1 MEIFR
6 RLKEKYPSKF
16 ILASIMG
23 KDEAE
28 WESLSRLCEENGSD
42 ALEFILLGA
51 GSIQVTTAIM
61 QYGYRIIDDL
71 KAGLNYYLAEKA
83 LDNINALRGLSLRK
97 SP

>member
-28 WESLSRLCEENGSD
+28 WEILSRLCEENGSD

-51 GSIQVTTAIM
+51 GRSHRVKQKENLQEERSVIPASD
-61 QYGYRIIDDL
+61 IID
-71 KAGLNYYLAEKA
+71 
-83 LDNINALRGLSLRK
+83 ITR
-97 SP
+97 